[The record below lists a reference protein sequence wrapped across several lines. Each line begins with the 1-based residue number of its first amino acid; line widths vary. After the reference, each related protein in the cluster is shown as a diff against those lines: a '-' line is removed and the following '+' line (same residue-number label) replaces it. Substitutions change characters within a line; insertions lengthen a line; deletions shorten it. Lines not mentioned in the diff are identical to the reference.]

1 MPGVL
6 RVRLDALERGL
17 GAHALD
23 LELGDEHREAARG
36 IHRDADR
43 TLGGEEV
50 EAREVLDVAVVEE
63 HAAGETLV
71 CEVLEQARAPG
82 LELGCRDAGKE
93 LHVGKE

>member
-1 MPGVL
+1 MLDARVL

-36 IHRDADR
+36 VHRDADG

-63 HAAGETLV
+63 DAAGEALG
-71 CEVLEQARAPG
+71 CEVLEQAGAPG
-82 LELGCRDAGKE
+82 LELGSSGCR
-93 LHVGKE
+93 

>member
-1 MPGVL
+1 MLDARVL

-23 LELGDEHREAARG
+23 LELGDEHRQAARG

-63 HAAGETLV
+63 DAAG
-71 CEVLEQARAPG
+71 QALGLRGTRAGGRAWPRARRS
-82 LELGCRDAGKE
+82 GCR
-93 LHVGKE
+93 